1 VAALQADGRSCDIFC
16 LPGPP
21 NELKPMFE
29 RYVAPAIR
37 LDGVHVIRARVLRT
51 FGLGESDIAS
61 RLGDLMGR
69 NCNPLVGTTASDG
82 VVSVRKVSS
91 EEARKEVAIAGRD
104 PVLDALPA
112 DAFPQ
117 SLEVM
122 TRRDVDAAHLGRIA
136 VQLQNLPAVEQVE
149 TYGAWS
155 ERVGRLLMGGVTA
168 SGLLALIVLAAVVS
182 VVASTIRLSLQRRRI
197 EVEVLKLVGATDSY
211 VRRPLVLEGAAQG
224 ALGSVLALAVLGVL
238 YLVVR
243 SHLDVSLIALL
254 GTAPSFLPW
263 PALVL
268 GVALGTGLGALAA
281 FMSLRRFVST

>member
-1 VAALQADGRSCDIFC
+1 MTVVERAVRGAKNDLRLHALGVFSVAVAFVCLGATLLAVVNVEEVRDRWASLGRASVYIKRGASEAEVAAI
-16 LPGPP
+16 
-21 NELKPMFE
+21 E
-29 RYVAPAIR
+29 RA
-37 LDGVHVIRARVLRT
+37 LR
-51 FGLGESDIAS
+51 
-61 RLGDLMGR
+61 
-69 NCNPLVGTTASDG
+69 ASDG
-82 VVSVRKVSS
+82 VISVRKVSS
-91 EEARKEVAIAGRD
+91 EEARKDVAVAGRD

-136 VQLQNLPAVEQVE
+136 MQLQNLPAVEQVE

-155 ERVGRLLMGGVTA
+155 ERVGTLLMGGVTA

-224 ALGSVLALAVLGVL
+224 ALGSALAIAVLGVL

-243 SHLDVSLIALL
+243 SHLDASLVALL

-268 GVALGTGLGALAA
+268 GVALGAGLGALAA

>member
-1 VAALQADGRSCDIFC
+1 VTVV
-16 LPGPP
+16 
-21 NELKPMFE
+21 E
-29 RYVAPAIR
+29 RAIR
-37 LDGVHVIRARVLRT
+37 GAKNDFRLHALGVFSVAVAFVCLGATLLAVVNVEEVRERWASLGRASVYIRRGA
-51 FGLGESDIAS
+51 SDADIAAIE
-61 RLGDLMGR
+61 RALR
-69 NCNPLVGTTASDG
+69 ASDG
-82 VVSVRKVSS
+82 VVSVRRVTS
-91 EEARKEVAIAGRD
+91 EEARKEVAIAGKD

-122 TRRDVDAAHLGRIA
+122 TRRDIDETRLGRIA
-136 VQLQNLPAVEQVE
+136 AQLQTLPAVEQVE

-155 ERVGRLLMGGVTA
+155 ERIGTLLMGGVTA

-197 EVEVLKLVGATDSY
+197 EVEILKLVGATDSY

-224 ALGSVLALAVLGVL
+224 ALGSALAIAVLGVL

-243 SHLDVSLIALL
+243 SHLDASLVALL

-263 PALVL
+263 HTLVL

-281 FMSLRRFVST
+281 FMSLRRFVAT

>member
-1 VAALQADGRSCDIFC
+1 MTVVQR
-16 LPGPP
+16 
-21 NELKPMFE
+21 
-29 RYVAPAIR
+29 AIR
-37 LDGVHVIRARVLRT
+37 GAKNDFRLHALGVFSVAVAFVCLGATLLAVVNVEEVRERWASLGRASVYIRRGA
-51 FGLGESDIAS
+51 SDADIAS
-61 RLGDLMGR
+61 IERALR
-69 NCNPLVGTTASDG
+69 ASDG
-82 VVSVRKVSS
+82 VVSVRRVTS
-91 EEARKEVAIAGRD
+91 EEARKEIAIAGKD

-122 TRRDVDAAHLGRIA
+122 TRRDVDETRLARIA
-136 VQLQNLPAVEQVE
+136 AQLQTLPAVEQVE

-155 ERVGRLLMGGVTA
+155 ERVGTLLMGGVTA
-168 SGLLALIVLAAVVS
+168 SGLLAIIVLAAVVS

-224 ALGSVLALAVLGVL
+224 ALGSALAIAVLGVL

-243 SHLDVSLIALL
+243 SHLDVSLVALL

-263 PALVL
+263 PTLVL

-281 FMSLRRFVST
+281 FVSLRRFVAT

>member
-1 VAALQADGRSCDIFC
+1 MTVVERAVRGAKNDLKLHALGIFSVAVAFVC
-16 LPGPP
+16 LGATVLAVV
-21 NELKPMFE
+21 NVEE
-29 RYVAPAIR
+29 V
-37 LDGVHVIRARVLRT
+37 RARWASLGRASVYIKRNASETEVVSIERALR
-51 FGLGESDIAS
+51 
-61 RLGDLMGR
+61 
-69 NCNPLVGTTASDG
+69 GTDG
-82 VVSVRKVSS
+82 VVSVRRVTS

-112 DAFPQ
+112 EAFPQ

-122 TRRDVDAAHLGRIA
+122 TRRDVDETRLGRMA
-136 VQLQNLPAVEQVE
+136 AQLQTLPAVEQVE

-155 ERVGRLLMGGVTA
+155 ERVGNLLMGGVTA

-182 VVASTIRLSLQRRRI
+182 VVASTIRLSLQRRHM
-197 EVEVLKLVGATDSY
+197 EVEILKLVGATDSY

-224 ALGSVLALAVLGVL
+224 AIGSILAILVLGVL

-243 SHLDVSLIALL
+243 SHLDASLVALL

-263 PALVL
+263 PSLLL

-281 FMSLRRFVST
+281 FMSLRRFITT

>member
-1 VAALQADGRSCDIFC
+1 MTVVERAVRGAKNDLRLHALGVFSVAVAFVC
-16 LPGPP
+16 LGATLLAVV
-21 NELKPMFE
+21 NVEE
-29 RYVAPAIR
+29 V
-37 LDGVHVIRARVLRT
+37 RARWASLGRASVYIKRGASEPEIAAIERALR
-51 FGLGESDIAS
+51 
-61 RLGDLMGR
+61 
-69 NCNPLVGTTASDG
+69 ASDG
-82 VVSVRKVSS
+82 VVSVRRVTS
-91 EEARKEVAIAGRD
+91 EEARKEVAVAGRD

-112 DAFPQ
+112 EAFPQ
-117 SLEVM
+117 SIEVT
-122 TRRDVDAAHLGRIA
+122 TRRDIDETRLGRIA
-136 VQLQNLPAVEQVE
+136 TQLQTLPAVEQVE

-155 ERVGRLLMGGVTA
+155 ERVGTLLMGGVTA

-224 ALGSVLALAVLGVL
+224 ALGSVLAIAVLGVL

-243 SHLDVSLIALL
+243 SHLDASLVALL

-263 PALVL
+263 PTMLL

-281 FMSLRRFVST
+281 FMSLRRFVAT

>member
-1 VAALQADGRSCDIFC
+1 MTVV
-16 LPGPP
+16 
-21 NELKPMFE
+21 E
-29 RYVAPAIR
+29 RAIR
-37 LDGVHVIRARVLRT
+37 GAKNDFRLHALGVFSVAVAFVCLGATLLAVVNVEEVRERWASLGRASVYIKR
-51 FGLGESDIAS
+51 GANDADIAAIE
-61 RLGDLMGR
+61 RALR
-69 NCNPLVGTTASDG
+69 ASDG
-82 VVSVRKVSS
+82 VVSVRRVTS
-91 EEARKEVAIAGRD
+91 EEARKEVAIAGKD

-122 TRRDVDAAHLGRIA
+122 TRRDVDETRLARIA
-136 VQLQNLPAVEQVE
+136 AQLQTLPAVEQVE

-155 ERVGRLLMGGVTA
+155 ERVGTLLMGGVTA
-168 SGLLALIVLAAVVS
+168 SGLLAIIVLAAVVS

-197 EVEVLKLVGATDSY
+197 EVEILKLVGATDSY

-224 ALGSVLALAVLGVL
+224 ALGSALAIAVLGVL

-243 SHLDVSLIALL
+243 SHLDASLVALL

-263 PALVL
+263 PTLVL

-281 FMSLRRFVST
+281 FMSLRRFVAT

>member
-1 VAALQADGRSCDIFC
+1 MTVVERAVRGAKNDLRLHALGVFSVAVAFVCLGATLLAVVNLEEVRDRWASLGRASVYIKRGASEAEVAAI
-16 LPGPP
+16 
-21 NELKPMFE
+21 E
-29 RYVAPAIR
+29 RA
-37 LDGVHVIRARVLRT
+37 LR
-51 FGLGESDIAS
+51 
-61 RLGDLMGR
+61 
-69 NCNPLVGTTASDG
+69 ASDG

-91 EEARKEVAIAGRD
+91 EEARKEVAVAGRD

-136 VQLQNLPAVEQVE
+136 TQLQNLPAVEQVE

-155 ERVGRLLMGGVTA
+155 ERVGTLLTGGVTA
-168 SGLLALIVLAAVVS
+168 SGLLALIVLTAVVS

-224 ALGSVLALAVLGVL
+224 ALGSALAIAVLGVL

-243 SHLDVSLIALL
+243 SHLDASLVALL

>member
-1 VAALQADGRSCDIFC
+1 VTVVERAVRGAKNDLRLHALGVFSVAVAFVC
-16 LPGPP
+16 LGATLLAVV
-21 NELKPMFE
+21 NVEE
-29 RYVAPAIR
+29 V
-37 LDGVHVIRARVLRT
+37 RARWASLGRASVYIKRGASEPEIAAIERALR
-51 FGLGESDIAS
+51 
-61 RLGDLMGR
+61 
-69 NCNPLVGTTASDG
+69 ASDG
-82 VVSVRKVSS
+82 VVSVRRVTS
-91 EEARKEVAIAGRD
+91 EEARKEVAVAGRD

-112 DAFPQ
+112 EAFPQ
-117 SLEVM
+117 SIEVT
-122 TRRDVDAAHLGRIA
+122 TRRDIDETRLGRIA
-136 VQLQNLPAVEQVE
+136 TQLQTLPAVEQVE

-155 ERVGRLLMGGVTA
+155 ERVGTLLMGGVTA

-224 ALGSVLALAVLGVL
+224 ALGSVLAIAVLGVL

-243 SHLDVSLIALL
+243 SHLDASLVALL

-263 PALVL
+263 PTMLL

-281 FMSLRRFVST
+281 FMSLRRFVAT